1 MTGLIILNKLSR
13 VYNKYWWCISK
24 PSKEIIPKESIVPYK
39 IKIPKASPSSTDLD
53 TKPIHKRK
61 RRNTLPEIDKLIE
74 NLIDLI
80 DKDILTNIEGK
91 YDRYIVSDSNKL
103 SRKSPYI
110 GVSRNKD
117 HWQVLINNK
126 TSKLYIGTYMS
137 EFEAAIAYDFY
148 SIWLHSYKA
157 KTNFSHNSQ
166 AILSMIENYKSHK
179 NTFVPDRFI
188 ISIYK

>member
-1 MTGLIILNKLSR
+1 M
-13 VYNKYWWCISK
+13 
-24 PSKEIIPKESIVPYK
+24 
-39 IKIPKASPSSTDLD
+39 
-53 TKPIHKRK
+53 
-61 RRNTLPEIDKLIE
+61 PEIDKLIE

-148 SIWLHSYKA
+148 SI
-157 KTNFSHNSQ
+157 
-166 AILSMIENYKSHK
+166 
-179 NTFVPDRFI
+179 
-188 ISIYK
+188 